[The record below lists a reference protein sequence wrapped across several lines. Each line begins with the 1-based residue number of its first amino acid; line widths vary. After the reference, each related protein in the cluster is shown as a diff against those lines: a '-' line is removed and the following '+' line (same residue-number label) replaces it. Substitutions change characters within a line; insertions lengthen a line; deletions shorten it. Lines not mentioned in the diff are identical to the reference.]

1 MNCFNIRA
9 GALALALA
17 SLACHA
23 ENSAGTVTDYQGIV
37 DLAKREGKLVVYSV
51 LSNKAAQPLV
61 DDFKRLYPGIEVEY
75 DGEKGS
81 TETYSRYRSEI
92 AAGMGSADVMW
103 SSAMDLQMKLV
114 EDGYAATYVS
124 PETSHL
130 PRWAS
135 YGGKAYGTTFEPVVF
150 VYNKKLLK
158 KKDIPRDHATL
169 AGFLAKRASIFTGKV
184 ASFDIEKSGVGYMFA
199 AQDRKRFAGLDGVL
213 KEFGRLDYQPSGGT
227 GIMLQKVASG
237 EYLLGY
243 NIMGAYALIRGKKDL
258 PDLGVVFPK
267 DYTLVLSRIMFISKH
282 AKHPNAARLWTD
294 YVLSKRGQKVIGD
307 ALELY
312 AVRDDVDAKYTARE
326 LTRTLGKS
334 AKPIPLGSSIVEDL
348 APEKQTAFIRH
359 WKETVAAGK
368 QSKPY

>member
-1 MNCFNIRA
+1 MKFNIRA
-9 GALALALA
+9 GVPALALA
-17 SLACHA
+17 SLSCHA
-23 ENSAGTVTDYQGIV
+23 APSGYPADYQHIV
-37 DLAKREGKLVVYSV
+37 DAARREGKLVVYSV

-61 DDFKRLYPGIEVEY
+61 DDFRKLYPDIEVAY

-81 TETYSRYRSEI
+81 NEIDERYRGEI
-92 AAGMGSADVMW
+92 GAGTESADVMW

-114 EDGYAATYVS
+114 EEGYAATYVS
-124 PETSHL
+124 PETSYL

-150 VYNKKLLK
+150 VYNRKQLK
-158 KKDIPRDHATL
+158 ENDIPRDHSTL
-169 AGFLAKRASIFTGKV
+169 ADFLAKRASIFNGKV
-184 ASFDIEKSGVGYMFA
+184 TSFDIEKSGVGYMFA
-199 AQDRKRFAGLDGVL
+199 AQDRKRFAGLDGL
-213 KEFGRLDYQPSGGT
+213 LREFGRLDYQPSGGT
-227 GIMLQKVASG
+227 GTMLQKVASG

-267 DYTLVLSRIMFISKH
+267 DYTLVLSRVSFISKQ

-312 AVRDDVDAKYTARE
+312 TVRDDVDAKYTARE
-326 LTRTLGKS
+326 LMSALGKS
-334 AKPIPLGSSIVEDL
+334 ATPIPIGPEIVEDL
-348 APEKQTAFIRH
+348 MPARQASFIRE
-359 WKETVAAGK
+359 WKDTVSVGK
-368 QSKPY
+368 RMNPS